1 MITSTVI
8 EVSRHASIRWEWSS
22 VQVSPAYWRTY
33 AVWVHGLL
41 PFSCLLAHRF
51 DEENKIH
58 KQQYFACTVKK
69 SFLFATADENSL
81 ANAANSLCD
90 SPITAIARQILSF
103 CCLAWVCD
111 FVCGRVLLAVMARF
125 RILNTNSEHTHTR
138 NFPAHGNIQMTI
150 YCQLRLIG
158 SAGDVAQHLIVL
170 QSSIGNNS
178 L

>member
-8 EVSRHASIRWEWSS
+8 EVLRHASSRWAWSS
-22 VQVSPAYWRTY
+22 IQAIPEHIRGLPDKRGVVS
-33 AVWVHGLL
+33 GFC

-51 DEENKIH
+51 NEQNINTIQ
-58 KQQYFACTVKK
+58 KQPYFAHCERKFFIT
-69 SFLFATADENSL
+69 DENSH
-81 ANAANSLCD
+81 ANAADSLCGT
-90 SPITAIARQILSF
+90 PITAIARQMLSF
-103 CCLAWVCD
+103 LLFGLGLCAANTWRWLAFAYW
-111 FVCGRVLLAVMARF
+111 AR
-125 RILNTNSEHTHTR
+125 TVTH
-138 NFPAHGNIQMTI
+138 NFPAHSNIQMSI